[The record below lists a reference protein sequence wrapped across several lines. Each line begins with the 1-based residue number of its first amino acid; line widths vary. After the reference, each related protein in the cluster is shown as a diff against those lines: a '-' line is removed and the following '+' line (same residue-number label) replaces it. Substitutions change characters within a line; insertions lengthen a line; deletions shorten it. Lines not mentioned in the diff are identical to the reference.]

1 MKQFFYNTK
10 QLSAITFVVFSL
22 FISSCISDDEAMS
35 VTESFRIK
43 NVEITTAS
51 SSSPLSNEEYVY
63 DDLNRL
69 DRIISQSSLITETT
83 DYIYY
88 EGNLSEVGEYEFS
101 HNDNGQIADMDI
113 FNNYF
118 FFIYNSSN
126 QVEEIQFE
134 NQNGSITGSY
144 FFNYDVSGNLVE
156 ILTDQDGTTD
166 SYRVEMI
173 YNALNRVIEIKSY
186 NSINGNPEALNT
198 IRTYE
203 YSNVKNPFKAIDDQL
218 TNQATLIPFYTG
230 AAFNDYSIVQ
240 LSPLFFDAYFSADVL
255 ISKKTFQ
262 QFSFGGV
269 NQTATQTFEQE
280 NDRVIKIDRVVTTA
294 LGNSFDRIF
303 NIEYEAFIR

>member
-1 MKQFFYNTK
+1 MKHFFYNTK
-10 QLSAITFVVFSL
+10 QLSAITFIVFSL
-22 FISSCISDDEAMS
+22 FISSCSSDDDAMS

-101 HNDNGQIADMDI
+101 HNDNGQIADMDV

-156 ILTDQDGTTD
+156 ILSDQDGTTD

-186 NSINGNPEALNT
+186 NLINGNPEALNT

-230 AAFNDYSIVQ
+230 LAFNDYSIVQ

-255 ISKKTFQ
+255 KSKQTLE
-262 QFSFGGV
+262 SFTPSGI
-269 NQTATQTFEQE
+269 NQEVIQSFEQE
-280 NDRVIKIDRVVTTA
+280 EGRVVKINRVITNSNGNSNDR
-294 LGNSFDRIF
+294 SF
-303 NIEYEAFIR
+303 NIEYETFNP